1 MPGVIL
7 FLLKDGVREASKV
20 EGERKS
26 RAWAEGRGWEND
38 NDRWTRNAR
47 HTRACPI
54 GNMFNRRVEE
64 RERGW

>member
-7 FLLKDGVREASKV
+7 FLSKDGVREASKV

-26 RAWAEGRGWEND
+26 RAWAEDKGWEKD
-38 NDRWTRNAR
+38 NDRWRRNAR

-54 GNMFNRRVEE
+54 GIMFNRRAEE
-64 RERGW
+64 KEGGG